1 MLGLAA
7 AVPAGYAALLLG
19 GAAAIGLARRR
30 PEAVLVPLAAAVIHL
45 AWAAGFFAGAP
56 AGSGR
61 GTGR

>member
-7 AVPAGYAALLLG
+7 AAPLGYAALLLA

-30 PEAVLVPLAAAVIHL
+30 PEAVLVPLALAVIHL

-56 AGSGR
+56 AGTSR
-61 GTGR
+61 GERR